1 MNITS
6 GVAQDF
12 RQALRRLI
20 ATPVFTIFA
29 VLSLAVGVAVT
40 TAGYSVINVLFFMDY
55 GVAAPERVAF
65 VVTPYDGWFMRGT
78 VSIPDFHDLRQA
90 QTSFSRLSA
99 STGFQTSATLASTTE
114 VVSAEAVDG
123 EYFSTLGVV
132 AAAGRTIEP
141 SDDQQGAAVVVI
153 SDALWR
159 GRFASDPAIV
169 GRTIRLAGRP
179 YEVIGVTGPAFGGA
193 NGRIPGT
200 RLWVPLSTHISAR
213 AAGQDEAT
221 SPRDR
226 RELVVMGHLADAV
239 TEATASAELATLGR
253 NLDVAFPQKGGRN
266 GQASER
272 PWRTRTVAAM
282 QAQDDTGRRVGY
294 TLVVL
299 VSLVLVVACT
309 NLANLVLARGTSRRQ
324 ELAVRCALGA
334 ARWRLVR
341 EQCVES
347 LLLAS
352 AGAIAAFVV
361 FQILRALL
369 DVEFNLALPFGGSF
383 TLAIRPMLD
392 VTALTLAAVSLLL
405 ALLVFGLEPA
415 IQLTRSL
422 DVRGVLAEGA
432 AAVTTARAGRQRTLL
447 RWQVAV
453 SASFFIVATMFV
465 RYTVAEARH
474 ESGVE
479 MDGLAVAVLNVRT
492 PEWDEQRT
500 RRVIDRVIDDTRNV
514 PSITSVAAST
524 GLPFGLPSM
533 TRFALQVPG
542 GPAGELQT
550 HVASGI
556 AATPSIFQT
565 LGVPILRGRGF
576 DERDQAGAPP
586 VVILSEFTARRVFG
600 NADAVGRQLNV
611 NQQGYRGR
619 TATVI
624 GVARD
629 TDVGRLFAEPRPFV
643 YLPFTQ
649 HFDPYLTI
657 GVRAGD
663 TDGALRTLR
672 EALRRADP
680 DLPVDISGPADD
692 VLSGFYMFLRAAGKG
707 ALALGGLTLILAMV
721 GLFGIQTHIVGG
733 RTREIGLRMSFGATA
748 GQIQRMVLKDGYR
761 PVVEGLVLGLA
772 GGLAGRVI
780 VRAYLDMENVSIID
794 PWMIFVVPVPL
805 IVAAFCA
812 CYLPARRAAAVEPTV
827 ALRHI

>member
-1 MNITS
+1 MSITR
-6 GVAQDF
+6 GLAQDVK
-12 RQALRRLI
+12 QAARRLL
-20 ATPVFTIFA
+20 ATPMFTAFA

-40 TAGYSVINVLFFMDY
+40 TAGYAVINQLFFMDF

-65 VVTPYDGWFMRGT
+65 VVTPYDGRFLRGA
-78 VSIPDFHDLRQA
+78 VSIPDFHDLRTT
-90 QTSFSRLSA
+90 QTSFDRISA

-123 EYFSTLGVV
+123 HYFPTLGVG
-132 AAAGRTIEP
+132 AAAGRTIQP
-141 SDDQQGAAVVVI
+141 SDDEQAAAVVVI

-159 GRFASDPAIV
+159 RRFASDHGIV

-179 YEVIGVTGPAFGGA
+179 YEVIGVTSPAFGGV
-193 NGRIPGT
+193 NGRVPGT
-200 RLWVPLSTHISAR
+200 RLWVPLSTHIAER
-213 AAGQDEAT
+213 PAGQDEAP

-226 RELVVMGHLADAV
+226 RELVVVGHLADGG
-239 TEATASAELATLGR
+239 TEAAASAELTSIGR
-253 NLDVAFPQKGGRN
+253 NLDVAFPQRGARN

-272 PWRTRTVAAM
+272 PWRTRTVAAIEE
-282 QAQDDTGRRVGY
+282 DETTRRVGV
-294 TLVVL
+294 TLVAL

-334 ARWRLVR
+334 SRLRLIR

-347 LLLAS
+347 VLLAGG
-352 AGAIAAFVV
+352 GAVAAFAV
-361 FQILRALL
+361 FQVLRVLL
-369 DVEFNLALPFGGSF
+369 DVEFNMALPFGGSF
-383 TLAIRPMLD
+383 TITAQPVLD
-392 VTALTLAAVSLLL
+392 VTAVTLAASSLLL

-415 IQLTRSL
+415 FQLTRSL

-432 AAVTTARAGRQRTLL
+432 AGVTTARAGRQRTLL
-447 RWQVAV
+447 RWQVAI

-465 RYTVAEARH
+465 RNTIAEARH
-474 ESGVE
+474 ESGIE
-479 MDGLAVAVLNVRT
+479 TDGLAVAVLNVRT
-492 PEWDEQRT
+492 PEWSEERA
-500 RRVIDRVIDDTRNV
+500 RGVIERVMEEARKDPAV
-514 PSITSVAAST
+514 TSVTAST
-524 GLPFGLPSM
+524 GLPFGLPPVV
-533 TRFALQVPG
+533 RLALSIPG
-542 GPAGELQT
+542 EPAADRQAIA
-550 HVASGI
+550 ASGI

-565 LGVPILRGRGF
+565 LGVPLLRGREF
-576 DERDQAGAPP
+576 DERDQAGGPP

-600 NADAVGRQLNV
+600 NADPVGRQLTV
-611 NQQGYRGR
+611 NGYAFRGR

-629 TDVGRLFAEPRPFV
+629 TDVGRLFADPRPFV

-649 HFDPYLTI
+649 HYDPYLTI
-657 GVRAGD
+657 GVRAQD
-663 TDGALRTLR
+663 EAGALRTLR

-680 DLPVDISGPADD
+680 DLPVDISGPAGD
-692 VLSGFYMFLRAAGKG
+692 VLSGFYVFLRAAGKG

-721 GLFGIQTHIVGG
+721 GLFGIQSHIVGG

-748 GQIQRMVLKDGYR
+748 GQIQRMVMKDGYR

-780 VRAYLDMENVSIID
+780 VRAYLDIEVSIID

-812 CYLPARRAAAVEPTV
+812 CYFPARTAAAIEPTV